1 MCKVALF
8 FLGVCILVSSATQAL
23 GQQKSSVAKPT
34 ASELSDREKDGLIG
48 PVRRVKVESAK
59 ITIKSGSAT
68 EGSRVLREVT
78 SYDARGKKV
87 DSVAYPVDGETLAG
101 KEQYKYDEKGNIVEM
116 QLRSEDGRLLSKE
129 VYKYQLDEVGNW
141 KKMITSLAI
150 FQDGQASEEP
160 VEITYRTITYFYGQ
174 EIVRLVGSTPGNV
187 AANRPAIPPQTVDTK
202 PAPARQ
208 KASTPT
214 TSAPQAKS
222 NIESRNVANLNPPPV
237 SSSPGE
243 TQERPSVKPSPL
255 GGETVPVSQ
264 NLSTADRTISQPN
277 PQPAIPPDTSIE
289 EPGKQSDTG
298 VSGETV
304 GNAAATGA
312 LLPNPAPPSRSVP
325 ASDANAL
332 YSLGLAYLN
341 TGKTDQAVQILK
353 QAVHKDPENAL
364 AYVKLGLGYAGLR
377 QYPEAIAVF
386 KMAIQIRRDLVDA
399 EGYYQLGQAYM
410 ATEKFSEA
418 VTSLKQAMF
427 LKKSNEINGPALMFQ
442 SSPTTAEIHYSLG
455 IAYFQLNKYGD
466 AVKELKRVLEIN
478 PNLAEGHFGL
488 GLSYFAQ
495 GDRKAAEKHQKILRG
510 MNPELA
516 RKLADALTTQG
527 ALPPGVTHGILGRRR
542 MY

>member
-1 MCKVALF
+1 MCKRALF
-8 FLGVCILVSSATQAL
+8 TLGVCILVGLAIQAF
-23 GQQKSSVAKPT
+23 GQQKSSGAKPT

-59 ITIKSGSAT
+59 IILKNGTAT
-68 EGSRVLREVT
+68 ESSKVLREVT
-78 SYDARGKKV
+78 TYDARGKKV

-101 KEQYKYDEKGNIVEM
+101 KEQYKYDDKGNIVEM
-116 QLRSEDGRLLSKE
+116 QLRGENGRLLSKE

-150 FQDGQASEEP
+150 FQDGQPSEEP
-160 VEITYRTITYFYGQ
+160 VEATYRSITYFYGQ
-174 EIVRLVGSTPGNV
+174 EIVKLVGSTPGNV
-187 AANRPAIPPQTVDTK
+187 SANRPAIPPQTVDIK

-208 KASTPT
+208 RASSPS
-214 TSAPQAKS
+214 TSEPQGKRT
-222 NIESRNVANLNPPPV
+222 IESRNVANLNPPQV
-237 SSSPGE
+237 SSPPGE
-243 TQERPSVKPSPL
+243 TQERLSVQPSPV
-255 GGETVPVSQ
+255 GGDTFPVSQ
-264 NLSTADRTISQPN
+264 NLSTADRTVSQSN
-277 PQPAIPPDTSIE
+277 PQLAIPTDTTIE
-289 EPGKQSDTG
+289 DTRKQSDTEA
-298 VSGETV
+298 SGETV

-312 LLPNPAPPSRSVP
+312 LLPNPAPPSRSLP

-332 YSLGLAYLN
+332 YNLGLAYLN
-341 TGKTDQAVQILK
+341 TGKTDQAVQVLK

-410 ATEKFSEA
+410 ATENFSDA
-418 VTSLKQAMF
+418 VTALKQALY
-427 LKKSNEINGPALMFQ
+427 LKKSNEINGPGLMFQ
-442 SSPTTAEIHYSLG
+442 ASPTAAEIHYSLG
-455 IAYFQLNKYGD
+455 IAYFQVNKYSD
-466 AVKELKRVLEIN
+466 AVKELKRVIEIN

-488 GLSYFAQ
+488 GLCYFAR
-495 GDRKAAEKHQKILRG
+495 GDRKAAQKHQKILRG
-510 MNPELA
+510 LNPELA

-542 MY
+542 MD